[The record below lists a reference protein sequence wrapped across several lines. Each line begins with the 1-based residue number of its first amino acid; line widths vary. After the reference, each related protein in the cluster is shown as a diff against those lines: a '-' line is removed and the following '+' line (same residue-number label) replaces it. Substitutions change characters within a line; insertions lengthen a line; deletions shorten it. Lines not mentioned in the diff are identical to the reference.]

1 MPTVPDVD
9 SESADE
15 AFLRVSRRFWHVIA
29 RSDDVVPGGLVPV
42 GLLDEQLVLGRTVEG
57 ELLLLDDLCA
67 HRGVRL
73 SIGDLL
79 PTGCVRCPYHGWQY
93 DSDGACTAIPQLD
106 HDRIPTTARVASH
119 RVAEQAGMVWA
130 CLVGPDEETAPMP
143 VFREADADDIDLF
156 VGEPLDWEC
165 QTFRE
170 IENFCDVAHFS
181 ILHADT
187 FGNGREP
194 VIAPYE
200 VERGADGRTLTF
212 EVAYPACDPF
222 AEPDA
227 EGHRPSF
234 PSTFRYEVLAPFTV
248 RLEGAA
254 GPGTVMWIHSSPTS
268 VRTCRVFWDT
278 AFPAEAGTD
287 FEAYAEFE
295 EKVWGPDKAVV
306 EGQRP
311 ELLPLDLTEELH
323 LPFDRFAVAY
333 RRVLSDLG
341 YRL

>member
-1 MPTVPDVD
+1 MDL
-9 SESADE
+9 EIIDE
-15 AFLRVSRRFWHVIA
+15 TFRRVSRRFWHVIA
-29 RSDDVVPGGLVPV
+29 RTDDVVPGGLVPV
-42 GLLDEQLVLGRTVEG
+42 TLLDEQLVLGRTIDG

-73 SIGDLL
+73 SMGDLL
-79 PTGCVRCPYHGWQY
+79 PSGCVRCPYHGWQF
-93 DSDGACTAIPQLD
+93 DGEGRCTAIPQLD
-106 HDRIPTTARVASH
+106 HDRIPATARVASH

-130 CLVGPDEETAPMP
+130 CLVGEDDEAGPMP
-143 VFREADADDIDLF
+143 VLPEADADGIDLF
-156 VGEPLDWEC
+156 VGEPLDWAC
-165 QTFRE
+165 QSFRE

-187 FGNGREP
+187 FGNGRAP
-194 VIAPYE
+194 VMPAYE
-200 VERGADGRTLTF
+200 VERAADGRTLSF
-212 EVAYPACDPF
+212 EVGYPACDPF

-227 EGHRPSF
+227 EGYRPSF

-254 GPGTVMWIHSSPTS
+254 GPGTVMWIHSTPTS
-268 VRTCRVFWDT
+268 ARSCRVFWDT
-278 AFPAEAGTD
+278 AFPVSAGTD
-287 FEAYAEFE
+287 FAAHAEFE
-295 EKVWGPDKAVV
+295 EKVWGPDRAIV

-333 RRVLSDLG
+333 RRVLGDLG
-341 YRL
+341 YLV

>member
-1 MPTVPDVD
+1 MDPTAI
-9 SESADE
+9 AD
-15 AFLRVSRRFWHVIA
+15 ADTTFLAVSRRFWHVIA
-29 RSDDVVPGGLVPV
+29 RSGDVVPGGLVPIT
-42 GLLDEQLVLGRTVEG
+42 LLDEQLVVGRTIVG
-57 ELLLLDDLCA
+57 ELFLLDDLCA

-73 SIGDLL
+73 SMGDLL
-79 PTGCVRCPYHGWQY
+79 PSGCVRCPYHGWQY
-93 DSDGACTAIPQLD
+93 ATDGRCTSIPQLD
-106 HDRIPTTARVASH
+106 HDRIPATARVAGH

-130 CLVGPDEETAPMP
+130 CLVDEAEEAGPMP
-143 VFREADADDIDLF
+143 VFPEADDRSMDLF
-156 VGEPLDWEC
+156 VGDPLDWAC

-194 VIAPYE
+194 VIATYE
-200 VERGADGRTLTF
+200 VERGDDGRTLVF
-212 EVAYPACDPF
+212 EVGYPACDPF

-227 EGHRPSF
+227 EGNRPSF

-254 GPGTVMWIHSSPTS
+254 GPGTVMWIHSSPIS
-268 VRTCRVFWDT
+268 ARTCRVFWDT
-278 AFPAEAGTD
+278 AFPQEAATD
-287 FEAYAEFE
+287 LEAYAEFE

-333 RRVLSDLG
+333 RRVLTELG